1 MTATLTDRQQE
12 NLSTE
17 ERIRQRAHELYLQRG
32 DGAGSELD
40 DWLEA
45 ERQIMSE
52 SEQERKPQ
60 QGIRAAKSRS
70 AA

>member
-1 MTATLTDRQQE
+1 MATAQTERLAE
-12 NLSTE
+12 SVPTE
-17 ERIRQRAHELYLQRG
+17 ERIRQRAHELYLQRS

-45 ERQIMSE
+45 EREIMAE
-52 SEQERKPQ
+52 LEQERTPR
-60 QGIRAAKSRS
+60 GMRS